1 MQKTLTG
8 RIQSTPDS
16 FKSTLVSMPKKY
28 SSMVNMGTSDRS
40 IRVLLGSAL
49 VYFGLISQSLTDST
63 LINVVSGLF
72 GLTNLIAAAIR
83 ICPGYLLAGFSTDK
97 ASRSINHGSQTTEKS
112 DLVDSALT
120 RMQANSKQSTFEST
134 FKSKLL
140 LSITLP
146 VALVL
151 LIFSYLSFEQS
162 KKHKLFSEKG
172 AARAVAAMALDI
184 ESSGTGPVQGSFSKS
199 IAAIV
204 FHDSFGNR
212 VPSLIEKLPAEVQ
225 LEKNILDQV
234 AANPLDH
241 GDVWSIGN
249 KNLLKI
255 TQSLPTNNLHVS
267 VFYDTNISTNHNIS
281 PLITRLGF
289 TALLAIWL
297 SGWAAYYVIKRYTK
311 YVAKNTQD
319 LNYRNTHDLL
329 TGLPNRQGLEE
340 TLVEQIDKARND
352 HSKGAPNPFSILTID
367 IASFHYFNDTLGYK
381 LGDELLKNIAAK
393 LQHSTHAG
401 ETLFRLSGDVFCIIT
416 PPGFDANKAT
426 QRASL
431 VQLALSKSMSFQ
443 NINIHLQCRIGV
455 ASYPEH
461 SANSMDLLRLGVIAS
476 EHAKKEKKEIAVYDA
491 SKNTHSVKKL
501 SIVSGL
507 VSAIDTDELYMAYQP
522 KINVESGKLHGVEAL
537 IRWEHPVYKN
547 IPPFEFIAWAEKS
560 GLINALTHRV
570 LNDVEQ
576 QCARWRKQGYE
587 IPIAINLSPINL
599 QDDSIL
605 AAIKTSVTKGCL
617 RNGLLELE
625 LTENAVVQESGSALL
640 KMREMHFLGIPISID
655 DFGTGLASF
664 SYLRNFPVSNLKIDR
679 SFVNIEN
686 PDEHDQ
692 ILLRSMIELG
702 HNLNCV
708 VTAEGV
714 ENESTLTLL
723 KELGCDYAQGYHIC
737 RPTSADGVIDW
748 LQENN
753 TSVCDGNGSGKSYLR
768 KVA

>member
-1 MQKTLTG
+1 
-8 RIQSTPDS
+8 
-16 FKSTLVSMPKKY
+16 MPKNY
-28 SSMVNMGTSDRS
+28 NSLVNMGTPDRT

-63 LINVVSGLF
+63 LINVMSGLF

-83 ICPGYLLAGFSTDK
+83 ICPGYLLAGFSTV
-97 ASRSINHGSQTTEKS
+97 SVNWSVSHGGQANGQSNSTDSAPSQTQPK
-112 DLVDSALT
+112 L
-120 RMQANSKQSTFEST
+120 KQTAFEST

-151 LIFSYLSFEQS
+151 LIFTYLSFEQS
-162 KKHKLFSEKG
+162 QKHKLFSEKG
-172 AARAVAAMALDI
+172 AARAVAEMALDI
-184 ESSGTGPVQGSFSKS
+184 ESSGTGLEHGIFSQS

-212 VPSLIEKLPAEVQ
+212 VPSLIEKLPAEAS
-225 LEKNILDQV
+225 LEKNILDKV
-234 AANPLDH
+234 AAKPLDH

-249 KNLLKI
+249 KQLLKI

-267 VFYDTNISTNHNIS
+267 VFYDTNIGTNHNLS
-281 PLITRLGF
+281 TLITRLGF
-289 TALLAIWL
+289 TSLLAIWL
-297 SGWAAYYVIKRYTK
+297 SGWAAYYIIKRYTK
-311 YVAKNTQD
+311 YVAKNTED

-340 TLVEQIDKARND
+340 TLVQQIDKTHSD
-352 HSKGAPNPFSILTID
+352 DSKGTPHPFSILIID
-367 IASFHYFNDTLGYK
+367 ITSFHYFNDTLGYK

-401 ETLFRLSGDVFCIIT
+401 ETLFRLSGDVFCLIT
-416 PPGFDANKAT
+416 PPGFDTNKAT
-426 QRASL
+426 QRANM

-461 SANSMDLLRLGVIAS
+461 CIKGLDLLRLGVIAS
-476 EHAKKEKKEIAVYDA
+476 EHAKKEKKDIAIYDA

-507 VSAIDTDELYMAYQP
+507 VSAIDSNELYMAYQP

-547 IPPFEFIAWAEKS
+547 IPPFEFISWAEKS

-576 QCARWRKQGYE
+576 QCAKWRKQGFE
-587 IPIAINLSPINL
+587 IPIAINFSPINL

-605 AAIKTSVTKGCL
+605 TAIKTSVTKGCL
-617 RNGLLELE
+617 RDGLLELE
-625 LTENAVVQESGSALL
+625 ITENAVVQESSNALL

-714 ENESTLTLL
+714 ENEKTLTLL

-753 TSVCDGNGSGKSYLR
+753 TSVCDGNGSDKSYLR